1 MSHREAILHA
11 EHERIERAHADI
23 KRQFRLARIGAHPAA
38 EQPGDGK
45 IGTYGQLRGKL
56 EDDQA
61 NPRFIQTEPG
71 IGYRIAD

>member
-45 IGTYGQLRGKL
+45 IGTYGQL
-56 EDDQA
+56 A
-61 NPRFIQTEPG
+61 RFIQTEPG